1 MYSETRRVDRMVM
14 LNIVAALVVECGARV
29 IERED
34 EPGCFLGTRA
44 CLVTLETENG
54 LRLTVDFDGAST
66 QPNIHVLSWYIATDH
81 KWDAVKLAPGFAPSV
96 NPYHWHKAT
105 DICEGFESLC
115 ATLRKRLASARDG
128 TAFQCA

>member
-1 MYSETRRVDRMVM
+1 MFTETRKADRMTM
-14 LNIVAALVVECGARV
+14 LDVVVALIVECGARV
-29 IERED
+29 IEREG
-34 EPGCFLGTRA
+34 EHAGLPRKRR
-44 CLVTLETENG
+44 CLVTLEAENG
-54 LRLTVDFDGAST
+54 LRLTVDFDGASS

-81 KWDAVKLAPGFAPSV
+81 KWDAVKPAPGFAPSV
-96 NPYHWHKAT
+96 NPCHWHKAT